1 MFLSVQK
8 VSAQEKVTPLVADA
22 EAQEEILPLMF
33 KFEPE
38 FLSTNK
44 ARKEEIAATRSI
56 IDTLDI
62 SDKKRQRLLKELYKT
77 RSLKRL
83 QKTLMAD
90 TSFEEDQ

>member
-8 VSAQEKVTPLVADA
+8 VSAQEKVTPVVADA
-22 EAQEEILPLMF
+22 GAQEENLPLMF

-62 SDKKRQRLLKELYKT
+62 SDKKRQKLLKELYKT

>member
-8 VSAQEKVTPLVADA
+8 VSAQEKVTPVVADA
-22 EAQEEILPLMF
+22 GAQEENLPLMF

-44 ARKEEIAATRSI
+44 ARKEEIAAARSI

-62 SDKKRQRLLKELYKT
+62 SDKKRQKLLKELYKT